1 MILLLHFT
9 IQLSASE
16 INPGKIYRFDG
27 KQFSK
32 KFSRNR
38 HISST
43 TMASTCREE
52 GFKKTRG
59 RKNETRE
66 GRKRKREKKKQE
78 GKNEQKIS
86 PLLTY
91 RIILPISPQRA
102 ATSTVQTNE
111 ATKRVALC
119 SQRATIAEVPPLKI
133 VSPFSLVARRAEE
146 LPVFTSNP
154 PPHCRT
160 VHFEIRNSRSSP
172 SPFRLSLLLLSIST
186 ILSPCPPL
194 L

>member
-66 GRKRKREKKKQE
+66 GRKRKREKKQE

-172 SPFRLSLLLLSIST
+172 FRLSLLLLSIST